1 MLRRRVLLPDHV
13 ELAGMLPVARYVGR
27 MERIEGRGEQGEVT
41 QPRGE
46 GIHLP
51 LGRVRF

>member
-41 QPRGE
+41 QPRVA
-46 GIHLP
+46 L
-51 LGRVRF
+51 RAVRGSICP